1 MKQITTEDL
10 AKMEQRYRA
19 SLINSLTGFKSVALI
34 GTKNNEGQENLAI
47 FNSLVHLGAN
57 PALIGMIVR
66 PDSVERH
73 TLENI
78 ESTGFYTINHI
89 LESFVEQ
96 AHHTAARYPRH
107 VSEFEASGLTPE
119 YKNEFFAPFVKE
131 SIVQIGMKL
140 QTKLDIS
147 INNTIMVIGEI
158 QWIKLPEEAIGNDG
172 FIDLQI
178 TKSIT
183 NSGLDAYHRTERI
196 VRLPYAKPKIVIS
209 Q

>member
-10 AKMEQRYRA
+10 AAMEQRFRA

-66 PDSVERH
+66 PDSVERQ
-73 TLENI
+73 TFENI
-78 ESTGFYTINHI
+78 QSTGFYSINHI

-96 AHHTAARYPRH
+96 AHHTAARYPRNI
-107 VSEFEASGLTPE
+107 SEFAASGLTPE

-131 SIVQIGMKL
+131 SVVQIGMKF

-158 QWIKLPEEAIGNDG
+158 QWIELPEEAIGDDG

-196 VRLPYAKPKIVIS
+196 VRLPYAKPKM
-209 Q
+209 

>member
-1 MKQITTEDL
+1 MKNITIENL
-10 AKMEQRYRA
+10 NEMEQRYRA
-19 SLINSLTGFKSVALI
+19 SFINSLTGFKSVALI
-34 GTKNNEGQENLAI
+34 GTKNHEGQENLAI

-89 LESFVEQ
+89 LESFVEE
-96 AHHTAARYPRH
+96 AHHTAARYPRSI
-107 VSEFEASGLTPE
+107 SEFEASGLTPI
-119 YKNEFFAPFVKE
+119 YQSDFFAPAVKE
-131 SIVQIGMKL
+131 ARVQIGMKY
-140 QTKLDIS
+140 QTKLDITL
-147 INNTIMVIGEI
+147 NNTIMVIGEI
-158 QWIKLPEEAIGNDG
+158 QWIQLPEEAIEEDG

-178 TKSIT
+178 TGSIT

-196 VRLPYAKPKIVIS
+196 ARLPYAKPKL
-209 Q
+209 

>member
-1 MKQITTEDL
+1 MKQITIEDL
-10 AKMEQRYRA
+10 AGMEQRYRA

-34 GTKNNEGQENLAI
+34 GTKNNDGQENLAI

-96 AHHTAARYPRH
+96 AHHTSARYPRH
-107 VSEFEASGLTPE
+107 ISEFEASGLTPE

-131 SIVQIGMKL
+131 SMVQIGMKF

-158 QWIKLPEEAIGNDG
+158 QSIELPEEAIEYDG
-172 FIDLQI
+172 FIDLQV

-196 VRLPYAKPKIVIS
+196 VRLPYAKIRS
-209 Q
+209 